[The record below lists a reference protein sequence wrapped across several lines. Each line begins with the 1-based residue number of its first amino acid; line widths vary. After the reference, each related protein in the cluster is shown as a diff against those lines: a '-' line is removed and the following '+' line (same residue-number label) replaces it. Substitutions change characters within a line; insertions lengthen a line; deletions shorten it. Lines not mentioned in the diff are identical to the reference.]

1 MNLIFAPI
9 FISTGQMITVEEAKS
24 KLVALDV
31 STRYKLKNIGDSV
44 GYVLAEDVF
53 SPINMPPFAQS
64 AMDGYALG
72 SGSRVAS
79 SRFRLIGEVAAG
91 SAESYELK
99 EGETVRIFTG
109 AAVPSTATAVVQQE
123 WIERKEDSII
133 LQREVAERMHIRP
146 KGEQMQTGDVA
157 LQKGTLVTP
166 ATIGFLSMLGITT
179 VRIFEKPKVK
189 VLVTGNEL
197 VSPGL
202 KLQHGQIF
210 ESNSY
215 MLIAALAAEGVVSKS
230 ARVPDNLGATVAKIS
245 SALET
250 DDMVILTGGISVG
263 DHDHVGTALKQ
274 LGVQEVFYKVAQKP
288 GKPIFFGTKGEKM
301 IFALPGNPA
310 ASLSCFYEYVI
321 PIIRRFYGRSDIFLP
336 TLSLP
341 IAEGNT
347 IRSMSRA
354 QFLKANVEN
363 GKVIILEG
371 QSSAMLNT
379 FALANAQVYVPSN
392 SKEFQA
398 GELVEVHL
406 LP

>member
-1 MNLIFAPI
+1 MV
-9 FISTGQMITVEEAKS
+9 TVEEAKTKLIELNISRSVAS
-24 KLVALDV
+24 KDVAY
-31 STRYKLKNIGDSV
+31 SSGF
-44 GYVLAEDVF
+44 VLAEDVF
-53 SPINMPPFAQS
+53 STINMPPFAQS

-72 SGSRVAS
+72 SGPRVDGS
-79 SRFRLIGEVAAG
+79 EFRLIGEVAAG
-91 SAESYELK
+91 SADSFELK
-99 EGETVRIFTG
+99 EGEAVRIFTG
-109 AAVPSTATAVVQQE
+109 AAVPASAAAVVQQE
-123 WIERKEDSII
+123 WIDRHEHSII
-133 LQREVAERMHIRP
+133 LQREVVERMHIRP
-146 KGEQMQTGDVA
+146 KGEQMKTGDVA
-157 LQKGTLVTP
+157 LEKGTLISP

-179 VRIFEKPKVK
+179 VRVFEKPKVT

-202 KLQHGQIF
+202 ELQHGQIF

-215 MLIAALAAEGVVSKS
+215 MLVAALAAEGVVSKS
-230 ARVPDNLGATVAKIS
+230 VRLPDNLNETVAKIA

-250 DDMVILTGGISVG
+250 NDMVILTGGISVG
-263 DHDHVGTALKQ
+263 DHDHVGTALEQ
-274 LGVQEVFYKVAQKP
+274 LGVKEVFYKVAQKP
-288 GKPIFFGTKGEKM
+288 GKPIFFGTKGEKTV
-301 IFALPGNPA
+301 FALPGNPA

-321 PIIRRFYGRSDIFLP
+321 PIIRKFYGRADIFLP
-336 TLSLP
+336 TLNLP
-341 IAEGNT
+341 IAEGNN
-347 IRSMSRA
+347 IRSMPRA

-363 GKVIILEG
+363 GKVVILEG